1 MVRKLK
7 YIKLLLEN
15 SKLKQEIEDVKRDN
29 KVEALESRLD
39 VIESVLFTPNS
50 EEEQQEEAQKGIGFK

>member
-1 MVRKLK
+1 MGRKLK

-29 KVEALESRLD
+29 KIEALESRLD

-50 EEEQQEEAQKGIGFK
+50 EEEQQEEAQKGIGF